1 MADFDWGGALT
12 GLSNLYGNYQGAQNA
27 NNINNSVQSMLGQ
40 NASTTANQIGN
51 LSNQIGV
58 NRQQAQDMYNNALG
72 QYGQSNS
79 QLQGDIGNL
88 TTQLRGLSD
97 PNSPYMQNARQA
109 IERKDAAAGRRSQ
122 WGERE
127 VQLAGTLADYV
138 GKYGSSMQNSITA
151 AQNQINQNNQ
161 GLASLYSQANMP
173 ADRNLQAMV
182 QMLQQQQ
189 SGAGAMNTTGR
200 QAANSATNNMSS
212 LLNSGIG
219 GLRSLFGNNMATS
232 AGGDYGTSNLFDW
245 GSSSGGMGALNSLTG
260 MGSTDLFGFGQ
271 GYYDNAD
278 FGTTSST
285 GDPYSDIW

>member
-12 GLSNLYGNYQGAQNA
+12 GLSNLYGNYQGAQTA
-27 NNINNSVQSMLGQ
+27 NNINNSVQGMLGQ

-51 LSNQIGV
+51 ISNQIGI

-79 QLQGDIGNL
+79 QLQGNIGNM
-88 TTQLRGLSD
+88 TNQLNALSD

-138 GKYGSSMQNSITA
+138 GKYGSSMQNSITGM
-151 AQNQINQNNQ
+151 QNQINQNNQ
-161 GLASLYSQANMP
+161 GLASLYSNANAP
-173 ADRNLQAMV
+173 ADRNLMALA

-200 QAANSATNNMSS
+200 QAANSATNNTSS
-212 LLNSGIG
+212 LLNSGIS
-219 GLRSLFGNNMATS
+219 GLRTLVGNNNSTGG
-232 AGGDYGTSNLFDW
+232 GGDYGTSGMFDW
-245 GSSSGGMGALNSLTG
+245 NSQAGGMGALNGLTG
-260 MGSTDLFGFGQ
+260 MGSTDLFGYGQ
-271 GYYDNAD
+271 GYFDNAD

-285 GDPYSDIW
+285 GDPYADIW